1 MKKVLL
7 FFVLGALLVSCSDK
21 LTTSKAEKLIEEK
34 LKEKPVEKYVT
45 LNTGDSV
52 AFYVSNGDKAEIE
65 AYESLQK
72 EGFIKMALIDQYESY
87 YPNSMNYIYSIH
99 LTDKGKQYLLRIE
112 DVGKYK
118 QHIMKTYSAS
128 LDKVDELHV
137 IPEQNSA
144 RALVFFKIEKTPF
157 FVLEN
162 LKTQERI
169 KENLVKRA
177 LSFRKLEE
185 KGWKVEDISDYDI
198 EEY

>member
-1 MKKVLL
+1 MKKILAFLTIGLL
-7 FFVLGALLVSCSDK
+7 LGACSGK
-21 LTTSKAEKLIEEK
+21 LSSSKAEKLIQEALEEKPVQGEESIKIGDEVEFIGYDFIVKEELKPYEK
-34 LKEKPVEKYVT
+34 LKEE
-45 LNTGDSV
+45 GM
-52 AFYVSNGDKAEIE
+52 IE
-65 AYESLQK
+65 MVYKGINRYDAP
-72 EGFIKMALIDQYESY
+72 F
-87 YPNSMNYIYSIH
+87 YSIH

-157 FVLEN
+157 FILEN
-162 LKTQERI
+162 LETQDRI
-169 KENLVKRA
+169 KENLVERA
-177 LSFRKLEE
+177 LTFRKLEE

>member
-1 MKKVLL
+1 MKKILAFLTIGLL
-7 FFVLGALLVSCSDK
+7 LGACSDK
-21 LTTSKAEKLIEEK
+21 LTSSKAEKLIQEALEEKPVQGEESIKIGDEVEFIGYDFIVKEELKPYEK
-34 LKEKPVEKYVT
+34 LKEEVM
-45 LNTGDSV
+45 
-52 AFYVSNGDKAEIE
+52 IE
-65 AYESLQK
+65 MVYKGINRYDAP
-72 EGFIKMALIDQYESY
+72 F
-87 YPNSMNYIYSIH
+87 YSIH

-144 RALVFFKIEKTPF
+144 RALVFFKIEKSPF

>member
-1 MKKVLL
+1 MTIGLL
-7 FFVLGALLVSCSDK
+7 LGACSDK
-21 LTTSKAEKLIEEK
+21 LTSSKAEKLIQEALEEKPVQGEESIKIGDEVEFIGYDFIVKEELKPYEK
-34 LKEKPVEKYVT
+34 LKEE
-45 LNTGDSV
+45 GM
-52 AFYVSNGDKAEIE
+52 IE
-65 AYESLQK
+65 MVYKGINRYDAP
-72 EGFIKMALIDQYESY
+72 F
-87 YPNSMNYIYSIH
+87 YSIH

>member
-1 MKKVLL
+1 MKKILAFLTIGLL
-7 FFVLGALLVSCSDK
+7 LGACSDK
-21 LTTSKAEKLIEEK
+21 LTSSKAEKLIQEALKKEPVQGEESIK
-34 LKEKPVEKYVT
+34 IGDEVEFIGHDFIVKENLKPYKRLKEEGMIQMV
-45 LNTGDSV
+45 
-52 AFYVSNGDKAEIE
+52 DKGISR
-65 AYESLQK
+65 YDTPL
-72 EGFIKMALIDQYESY
+72 
-87 YPNSMNYIYSIH
+87 YSIQ

-112 DVGKYK
+112 DDGKYK
-118 QHIMKTYSAS
+118 QYIMKTYSAT
-128 LDKVDELHV
+128 LDRVDELHV

-144 RALVFFKIEKTPF
+144 RALVSFKIEKTPF

-162 LKTQERI
+162 LETQERI

>member
-1 MKKVLL
+1 MKKILAFLTIGLL
-7 FFVLGALLVSCSDK
+7 LGACSDK
-21 LTTSKAEKLIEEK
+21 LTSSKAEKLIQEALEEKPVQGEESIKIGDEVEFIGYDFIVKEELKSYEK
-34 LKEKPVEKYVT
+34 LKEE
-45 LNTGDSV
+45 GM
-52 AFYVSNGDKAEIE
+52 IE
-65 AYESLQK
+65 MVYKGINRYDAP
-72 EGFIKMALIDQYESY
+72 F
-87 YPNSMNYIYSIH
+87 YSIH

>member
-1 MKKVLL
+1 MKKILAFLTIGLL
-7 FFVLGALLVSCSDK
+7 LGACSDK
-21 LTTSKAEKLIEEK
+21 LTSSKAEKLIQEALEEKPVQGEEFIKIGDEVEFIGYDFIVKEELKPYEK
-34 LKEKPVEKYVT
+34 LKEE
-45 LNTGDSV
+45 GM
-52 AFYVSNGDKAEIE
+52 IE
-65 AYESLQK
+65 MVYKGINRYDAP
-72 EGFIKMALIDQYESY
+72 F
-87 YPNSMNYIYSIH
+87 YSIH

>member
-1 MKKVLL
+1 MKKILAFLTIGLL
-7 FFVLGALLVSCSDK
+7 LGACSDK
-21 LTTSKAEKLIEEK
+21 LTSSKAEKLIQEALEEKPVQGEESIKIGDEVEFIGYDFIVKEELKPYEK
-34 LKEKPVEKYVT
+34 LKEE
-45 LNTGDSV
+45 GM
-52 AFYVSNGDKAEIE
+52 IE
-65 AYESLQK
+65 MVYKGINRYDAP
-72 EGFIKMALIDQYESY
+72 F
-87 YPNSMNYIYSIH
+87 YSIH

>member
-1 MKKVLL
+1 MKKILAFLTIGLL
-7 FFVLGALLVSCSDK
+7 LGACSDK
-21 LTTSKAEKLIEEK
+21 LTSSKAEKLIQEALEEEPVQGEESIKIGDEVEFIGYDFIVKEELKPYEK
-34 LKEKPVEKYVT
+34 LKEE
-45 LNTGDSV
+45 GM
-52 AFYVSNGDKAEIE
+52 IE
-65 AYESLQK
+65 MVYKGINRYDAP
-72 EGFIKMALIDQYESY
+72 F
-87 YPNSMNYIYSIH
+87 YSIH

>member
-1 MKKVLL
+1 MKKILAFLTIGLL
-7 FFVLGALLVSCSDK
+7 LGACSDK
-21 LTTSKAEKLIEEK
+21 LTSSKAEKLIQEALEEKPVQGEESIKIGDEVEFIGYDFIVKEELKPYEK
-34 LKEKPVEKYVT
+34 LKEE
-45 LNTGDSV
+45 GM
-52 AFYVSNGDKAEIE
+52 IE
-65 AYESLQK
+65 MVYKGINRYDAP
-72 EGFIKMALIDQYESY
+72 F
-87 YPNSMNYIYSIH
+87 YSIH

-162 LKTQERI
+162 LNTQERI

>member
-1 MKKVLL
+1 MKKILAFLTIGLL
-7 FFVLGALLVSCSDK
+7 LGACSDK
-21 LTTSKAEKLIEEK
+21 LTSSKAEKLIQEALEEKPVQGEESIKIGDEVEFIGYDFIVKEELKPYEK
-34 LKEKPVEKYVT
+34 LKEEVM
-45 LNTGDSV
+45 
-52 AFYVSNGDKAEIE
+52 IE
-65 AYESLQK
+65 MVYKGINRYDAP
-72 EGFIKMALIDQYESY
+72 F
-87 YPNSMNYIYSIH
+87 YSIH

-144 RALVFFKIEKTPF
+144 RSLVFFKIEKSPF

>member
-1 MKKVLL
+1 MKKILAFLTIGLL
-7 FFVLGALLVSCSDK
+7 LGACSNK
-21 LTTSKAEKLIEEK
+21 LTSSKAEKLIQEALEEKPVQGEESIKIGDEVEFIGYDFIVKEELKPYEK
-34 LKEKPVEKYVT
+34 LKEE
-45 LNTGDSV
+45 GM
-52 AFYVSNGDKAEIE
+52 IE
-65 AYESLQK
+65 MVYKGINRYDAP
-72 EGFIKMALIDQYESY
+72 F
-87 YPNSMNYIYSIH
+87 YSIH

>member
-1 MKKVLL
+1 MKKFLVFLTIVLL
-7 FFVLGALLVSCSDK
+7 LGACSDK
-21 LTTSKAEKLIEEK
+21 LTSSKAEKLIQEALKKEPVQGEESIK
-34 LKEKPVEKYVT
+34 IGDEVEFIGHDFIVKENLKPYKRLKEEGMIQMV
-45 LNTGDSV
+45 
-52 AFYVSNGDKAEIE
+52 DKGISR
-65 AYESLQK
+65 YDTPL
-72 EGFIKMALIDQYESY
+72 
-87 YPNSMNYIYSIH
+87 YSIQ

-112 DVGKYK
+112 DDGKYK
-118 QHIMKTYSAS
+118 QYIMKTYSAT
-128 LDKVDELHV
+128 LDRVDELHV

-144 RALVFFKIEKTPF
+144 RALVSFKIEKTPF

-162 LKTQERI
+162 LETQERI

>member
-1 MKKVLL
+1 MKKILVFLAIGLL
-7 FFVLGALLVSCSDK
+7 LGSCSDK
-21 LTTSKAEKLIEEK
+21 LTSSKAEKLIQETLEKEPVQGKESIKIGDKVEFIGYDFRIKEELEPYEK
-34 LKEKPVEKYVT
+34 LKDEGMIEMISKGK
-45 LNTGDSV
+45 
-52 AFYVSNGDKAEIE
+52 SNYG
-65 AYESLQK
+65 
-72 EGFIKMALIDQYESY
+72 
-87 YPNSMNYIYSIH
+87 YPIYSIQ
-99 LTDKGKQYLLRIE
+99 LTDKGKQYLLRVE
-112 DVGKYK
+112 DNSEYK
-118 QHIMKTYSAS
+118 QHIMKTYSAT

>member
-1 MKKVLL
+1 MKKILAFLTIGLL
-7 FFVLGALLVSCSDK
+7 LGACSDK
-21 LTTSKAEKLIEEK
+21 LTSSKAEKLIQEALEEKPVQGEESIKIGDEVEFIGYDFIVKEELKPYEK
-34 LKEKPVEKYVT
+34 LKEE
-45 LNTGDSV
+45 GM
-52 AFYVSNGDKAEIE
+52 IE
-65 AYESLQK
+65 MVYKGINRYDAP
-72 EGFIKMALIDQYESY
+72 F
-87 YPNSMNYIYSIH
+87 YSIH

-144 RALVFFKIEKTPF
+144 RAFVFFKIEKTPF

>member
-1 MKKVLL
+1 MKKFLVFLTITLL
-7 FFVLGALLVSCSDK
+7 LGACSDK
-21 LTTSKAEKLIEEK
+21 LTSSKAEKLIQEALKKEPVQGEESIKIGDKVEFIGHDFIVKENLKPYKK
-34 LKEKPVEKYVT
+34 LKEE
-45 LNTGDSV
+45 GM
-52 AFYVSNGDKAEIE
+52 IE
-65 AYESLQK
+65 MVD
-72 EGFIKMALIDQYESY
+72 EGISRYDTPL
-87 YPNSMNYIYSIH
+87 YSIQ

-112 DVGKYK
+112 DDGKYK
-118 QHIMKTYSAS
+118 QYIMKTYSAT
-128 LDKVDELHV
+128 LDRVDELHV

-144 RALVFFKIEKTPF
+144 RALVSFKIEKTPF

-162 LKTQERI
+162 LETQERI

>member
-1 MKKVLL
+1 MKKILAFLTIGLL
-7 FFVLGALLVSCSDK
+7 LGACSDK
-21 LTTSKAEKLIEEK
+21 LTSSKAEKLIQEALEEKPVQGEESIKIGDEVEFSGYDFIVKEELKPYEK
-34 LKEKPVEKYVT
+34 LKEE
-45 LNTGDSV
+45 GM
-52 AFYVSNGDKAEIE
+52 IE
-65 AYESLQK
+65 MVYKGINRYDAP
-72 EGFIKMALIDQYESY
+72 F
-87 YPNSMNYIYSIH
+87 YSIH

-112 DVGKYK
+112 DVGKYN

>member
-1 MKKVLL
+1 MKKILALL
-7 FFVLGALLVSCSDK
+7 TIGLLLGACSDK
-21 LTTSKAEKLIEEK
+21 LTSSKAEKLIQEALEEKPVQGEESIKIGDEVEFIGYDFIVKEELKPYEK
-34 LKEKPVEKYVT
+34 LKEE
-45 LNTGDSV
+45 GM
-52 AFYVSNGDKAEIE
+52 IE
-65 AYESLQK
+65 MVYKGINRYDAP
-72 EGFIKMALIDQYESY
+72 F
-87 YPNSMNYIYSIH
+87 YSIH

>member
-1 MKKVLL
+1 MKKILVFLTIGLL
-7 FFVLGALLVSCSDK
+7 LGACSDK
-21 LTTSKAEKLIEEK
+21 LTSSKAEKLIQEALEEKPVQGEESIKIGDEVEFIGYDFIVKEELKPYEK
-34 LKEKPVEKYVT
+34 LKEE
-45 LNTGDSV
+45 GM
-52 AFYVSNGDKAEIE
+52 IE
-65 AYESLQK
+65 MVYKGINRYDAP
-72 EGFIKMALIDQYESY
+72 F
-87 YPNSMNYIYSIH
+87 YSIH

>member
-1 MKKVLL
+1 MKKILVFLAIGLL
-7 FFVLGALLVSCSDK
+7 LGSCSDK
-21 LTTSKAEKLIEEK
+21 LTSSKAEKLIQETLEKEPVQGKESIKIGDKVEFIGYDFRIKEELEPYEK
-34 LKEKPVEKYVT
+34 LKDEGMIEMISKGK
-45 LNTGDSV
+45 
-52 AFYVSNGDKAEIE
+52 SNYG
-65 AYESLQK
+65 
-72 EGFIKMALIDQYESY
+72 
-87 YPNSMNYIYSIH
+87 YPIYSIQ
-99 LTDKGKQYLLRIE
+99 LTDKGKQYLLRVE
-112 DVGKYK
+112 DNGEYK
-118 QHIMKTYSAS
+118 QHIMKTYSAT

-198 EEY
+198 EKW

>member
-1 MKKVLL
+1 MEKILAFL
-7 FFVLGALLVSCSDK
+7 ALGFLLGACSDK
-21 LTTSKAEKLIEEK
+21 LTSSKAEKLIQEALEEKPVQGEESIKIGDEVEFIGYDFIVKEELKPYEK
-34 LKEKPVEKYVT
+34 LKEE
-45 LNTGDSV
+45 GM
-52 AFYVSNGDKAEIE
+52 IE
-65 AYESLQK
+65 MVYKGINRYDAP
-72 EGFIKMALIDQYESY
+72 F
-87 YPNSMNYIYSIH
+87 YSIH